1 MGIVIAAIAVVGGI
15 IYVLFVLLSYY
26 SESAR
31 LAQEMEAVKVRTDG
45 QRRRFGEYEARVA
58 SLQQDLPGHRERSD
72 RIRRGGDLLK
82 NQRSLLVGEQSDPR
96 LMTNKERK
104 AAVAKG
110 LIERRRGKQG

>member
-1 MGIVIAAIAVVGGI
+1 MGIIIAAAAVVGGI

-45 QRRRFGEYEARVA
+45 QRRRLGEYEERVA
-58 SLQQDLPGHRERSD
+58 SLQLEMPGSRASSD
-72 RIRRGGDLLK
+72 RLRLWIDLLK
-82 NQRSLLVGEQSDPR
+82 NQRATLEGEQRDPR
-96 LMTNKERK
+96 MMSNRERR

-110 LIERRRGKQG
+110 LIERRRGKQV